1 MTQQYSVV
9 EVPGR
14 LDFRVLVEESLAG
27 IYLIQGDHFLY
38 VNPIMAKLFGYTP
51 EELIAERSVDE
62 LVAPADRN
70 RVRAN
75 LSHRFSGELE
85 TLQYSFQGLRRDG
98 STFDVEVRGRRTEVD
113 GEPAVL
119 GTLLDVTE
127 RRAELDRMRFLAR
140 AAELLDSSLDYEATL
155 ESLARLMIPS
165 FADLCIIDIRYDGT
179 VRRLVAGPE
188 GEEGQGFTVEPA
200 VEGATTGELS
210 TQRVIESNGG
220 VLLKTVPRH
229 QAHEITARIPQG
241 RSGDTDLPIRSV
253 IIVPLS
259 ARGTNIGAILLAT
272 AQSGRTYHEH
282 DYEFAREVARTAAL
296 AVDNARLYQE
306 AQEAVHRREEVLAV
320 VSHDLRNPLNTI
332 LMSTGMV
339 LDQDRRQQGPL
350 ARIHR
355 AAKQMERLIRDLLD
369 MSAIDGGGFSVD
381 PEPVRLE
388 PVVTRTVEMLE
399 EVAHAR
405 EITLQTS
412 LSDGEVE
419 IDADEDRLVQ
429 ALANLISNAIKF
441 TPAGGSVS
449 ISTRR
454 RNGHVDLAVADSGP
468 GIAEDQI
475 GSVFERFWRGRKGG
489 ADGAGL
495 GLAIVKGIAEA
506 HGGRVRAES
515 HPGEGATFHIEL
527 PTRS

>member
-1 MTQQYSVV
+1 MTPHYPVV

-38 VNPIMAKLFGYTP
+38 VNPNMANLFGYTP

-62 LVAPADRN
+62 LVAPSDRN

-75 LSHRFSGELE
+75 LSQRFSGELE

-98 STFDVEVRGRRTEVD
+98 STFDVEVRGRRTYVD
-113 GEPAVL
+113 GKPAVL

-140 AAELLDSSLDYEATL
+140 AAELLDSSLDYETTL
-155 ESLARLMIPS
+155 ECLARLMIPS
-165 FADLCIIDIRYDGT
+165 FADLCIIDIRYDGA
-179 VRRLVAGPE
+179 VRRLVAGPDD
-188 GEEGQGFTVEPA
+188 GEGQGFTVEAA
-200 VEGATTGELS
+200 VEGETAGDLL
-210 TQRVIESNGG
+210 TQRVIQSNSGM
-220 VLLKTVPRH
+220 LLKTVPRH
-229 QAHEITARIPQG
+229 QAEEITSRIPPG
-241 RSGDTDLPIRSV
+241 KRGDREVPIRSV

-282 DYEFAREVARTAAL
+282 DYEFAREVARAAAL
-296 AVDNARLYQE
+296 AIDNARLYKM

-332 LMSTGMV
+332 LMSTGMA
-339 LDQDRRQQGPL
+339 LEQDRRRQGSL
-350 ARIHR
+350 GRIYR
-355 AAKQMERLIRDLLD
+355 AATQMERLIRDLLD

-381 PEPVRLE
+381 PEPIRLE
-388 PVVTRTVEMLE
+388 PVVTRTVELLE
-399 EVAHAR
+399 DVAYAR
-405 EITLQTS
+405 EITIETS
-412 LSDGEVE
+412 LEDGGIV
-419 IDADEDRLVQ
+419 ILADEDRLVQ
-429 ALANLISNAIKF
+429 ALSNLIGNAIKF

-449 ISTRR
+449 VSTRTVQ
-454 RNGHVDLAVADSGP
+454 GHVDLAVADSGP
-468 GIAEDQI
+468 GISEDQI
-475 GSVFERFWRGRKGG
+475 GYVFERFWRGREGG

-506 HGGRVRAES
+506 HGGLVRAES
-515 HPGEGATFHIEL
+515 HLGEGATFHIEL
-527 PTRS
+527 PTRR